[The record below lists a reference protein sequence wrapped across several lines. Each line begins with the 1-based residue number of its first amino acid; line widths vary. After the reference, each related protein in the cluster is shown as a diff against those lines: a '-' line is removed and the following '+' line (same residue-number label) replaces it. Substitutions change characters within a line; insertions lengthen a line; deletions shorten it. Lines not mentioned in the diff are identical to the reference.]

1 MPRKPTKTAPEAS
14 KAPDQGVDTT
24 QAAETP
30 QEPPKKKMGRPSSF
44 TQEVA
49 DYICTELGKGRSL
62 RKILQED
69 GMPSYQTVYSWLAAH
84 PHFLDQY
91 TRAREEQAET
101 LADEIVDIAD
111 ETPEMNPII
120 DRNGELIRIEMHS
133 AYLQWQKQRIEARKW
148 TAAKLRPKK
157 YGDRVTMAGDAE
169 APLKVEA
176 DITIFDTVL
185 KGLEASR
192 RG

>member
-1 MPRKPTKTAPEAS
+1 MPRKPAKTAPEAS

-24 QAAETP
+24 QAAQT
-30 QEPPKKKMGRPSSF
+30 PKKKIGRPSSY

-49 DYICTELGKGRSL
+49 DHICKQLSLGNSL
-62 RKILQED
+62 RKILKEE
-69 GMPSYQTVYSWLAAH
+69 GMPTQGVVYQWLLRF
-84 PHFLDQY
+84 PDFQEQY
-91 TRAREEQAET
+91 ARAREEQAET

-157 YGDRVTMAGDAE
+157 YGDRVQLAGDAE
-169 APLKVEA
+169 NPLKVEA
-176 DITIFDTVL
+176 DITVFDTVL

>member
-1 MPRKPTKTAPEAS
+1 MPRKTTKTAPEAS

-24 QAAETP
+24 QAAKEP
-30 QEPPKKKMGRPSSF
+30 QKRKVGRPSSF
-44 TQEVA
+44 SQEVA
-49 DYICTELGKGRSL
+49 DYICTELGKGKSL
-62 RKILQED
+62 RKILVED
-69 GMPSYQTVYSWLAAH
+69 GMPSYQTIYHWMAAQ
-84 PHFLDQY
+84 PQFLEQY

-169 APLKVEA
+169 NPIKVEA
-176 DITIFDTVL
+176 DLTVFDTVL
-185 KGLEASR
+185 KGLEQSR